1 MTHLPTANGL
11 AALEVAC
18 SMKLDGM
25 TVNYHDKGTGNPVLL
40 IHGSG
45 PGVTAWA
52 NWRLSIPALSKHAR
66 VIAPDMAGFGYTSV
80 DGTGIPDRLMWL
92 AQLTGLLDKL
102 GLQRVSVVGNS
113 FGGGIALA
121 FAHAYPE
128 RVDKLVLMG
137 AVGVSFP
144 ISEGLNKVWGYSPS
158 LEAMHELLGIFVYD
172 SSFVSDD
179 LVEMRY
185 RASTRSDVQQRFEAL
200 FPEPR
205 QQSVERLALSPEQL
219 KSIRANTLIIHGR
232 QDKVIP
238 LAVSKKLKELLPLSK
253 LEIIEKCG
261 HWVQIEHPQ
270 VFTSHV
276 LDFLFPKRT
285 KTSVLIQDELM
296 GRWSVCSW
304 VQAYDDGRKVFP
316 MGEDVTGFIQYGRQY
331 MSCLIARMDR
341 PSFKTGGQWT
351 AAAEEKA
358 AAYESFLSYSG
369 TYTIDGNQIVHKVTA
384 SLFPNWV
391 GGEQRRTAHMQDG
404 RLHLEAR
411 LEEGT
416 PEARTAVLV
425 WKKSED

>member
-1 MTHLPTANGL
+1 MTTPSTTGTP
-11 AALEVAC
+11 AAPEIGK
-18 SMKLDGM
+18 SMKLNGM
-25 TVNYHDKGTGNPVLL
+25 VVNYHDVGTGSPVLL

-52 NWRLSIPALSKHAR
+52 NWRLTIPELSKHAR

-80 DGTGIPDRLMWL
+80 DGTAIPDRAMWL
-92 AQLTGLLDKL
+92 SQLTGLLDGL
-102 GLQRVSVVGNS
+102 GLQRVSLVGNS
-113 FGGGIALA
+113 FGGGLALA
-121 FAHAYPE
+121 FAHAFPE

-144 ISEGLNKVWGYSPS
+144 ISEGLNKVWGYTPS
-158 LEAMHELLGIFVYD
+158 LEAMRELLGIFVYD
-172 SSFVSDD
+172 SSFVSED

-185 RASTRSDVQQRFEAL
+185 RASTRADVQQRFAAL

-205 QQSVERLALSPEQL
+205 QQSVDRLALSAEQL
-219 KSIRANTLIIHGR
+219 SSIRAGTLIIHGR

-238 LAVSKKLKELLPLSK
+238 LAVSEKLKALLPESR
-253 LEIIEKCG
+253 LEVIEKCG

-270 VFTSHV
+270 QFTQLV
-276 LDFLFPKRT
+276 MDFLFPKAPALT
-285 KTSVLIQDELM
+285 KNELM

-316 MGEDVTGFIQYGRQY
+316 MGEEVTGFIQYGHKY
-331 MSCLIARMDR
+331 MSCLIARKDR
-341 PSFKTGGQWT
+341 PPFKTGGQWNAT
-351 AAAEEKA
+351 AEEKA
-358 AAYESFLSYSG
+358 AAYGSFLSYSG
-369 TYTIDGNQIVHKVTA
+369 TYAVDGQQIIHKVTA

-391 GGEQRRTAHMQDG
+391 GGEQRRTARMQDG

-416 PEARTAVLV
+416 PQARTAVLV
-425 WKKSED
+425 WEKSED

>member
-1 MTHLPTANGL
+1 
-11 AALEVAC
+11 
-18 SMKLDGM
+18 MKLDGM
-25 TVNYHDKGTGNPVLL
+25 TVNYHDHGAGSPILL

-52 NWRLSIPALSKHAR
+52 NWRLTIPELSKHAR
-66 VIAPDMAGFGYTSV
+66 VIAPDMAGFGYTLVEDSK
-80 DGTGIPDRLMWL
+80 IPDRKMWL
-92 AQLTGLLDKL
+92 NQLTGFLDKL
-102 GLQRVSVVGNS
+102 GLQRVSIVGNS
-113 FGGGIALA
+113 FGGGLALA

-158 LEAMHELLGIFVYD
+158 LNAMRELLGIFVYD
-172 SSFVSDD
+172 NSFISED

-185 RASTRSDVQQRFEAL
+185 RASTRSDVQQRFAAL

-205 QQSVERLALSPEQL
+205 QQSVDRLALSAEQV
-219 KSIRANTLIIHGR
+219 KSIRAGTLIIHGR

-238 LAVSKKLKELLPLSK
+238 LSVSEILNSLLPTSR

-270 VFTSHV
+270 EFTRH
-276 LDFLFPKRT
+276 LLQFLVPQDPKTPSLT
-285 KTSVLIQDELM
+285 KEDLK
-296 GRWSVCSW
+296 GRWSICSW
-304 VQAYDDGRKVFP
+304 VQEYDDGRKIFP
-316 MGEDVTGFIQYGRQY
+316 MGEAVTGFIQYGQQH
-331 MSCLIARMDR
+331 MSCLIARQDR
-341 PSFKTGGQWT
+341 PPFKTGGQWN
-351 AAAEEKA
+351 AEAQEKA

-369 TYTIDGNQIVHKVTA
+369 TYSVDGNQIVHKVAA

-391 GGEQRRTAHMQDG
+391 GGEQRRTARMQDG

-425 WKKSED
+425 WEKSED